1 MALNRGLT
9 LRAPTLSR
17 TGDSNTAGEP
27 IWKLLKRLIAVGMKQ
42 KVVIRALVKRRDR
55 ILLLRRSGGRA
66 SINGLYELPGG
77 SLHVGE
83 QPVDALKRSLQI
95 HAGIEPET
103 FKLRDVVS
111 FQDPDYRDTQY
122 VFVVYEATIDRYDKV
137 TTDDEYDRIRWI
149 TLSDVRHEEI
159 TSSTNILLDIAK
171 YGDDGNNLDTPTAPV
186 RHKTGIIHSDGGSRG
201 NPGPSASAYIITD
214 HTGQT
219 VLAQGG
225 KFIGYSDSG
234 MAEYTAVELAL
245 QKAIE
250 LGLTDI
256 DFYSDNLMVVNQ
268 INGIFKVHNPEF
280 KDVYNRVM
288 KLLFN
293 FRRIHFH
300 HVHREYNSL
309 ADSLVNRILDENE

>member
-1 MALNRGLT
+1 MR
-9 LRAPTLSR
+9 
-17 TGDSNTAGEP
+17 
-27 IWKLLKRLIAVGMKQ
+27 Q
-42 KVVIRALVKRRDR
+42 KVVIRALVKRQGRL
-55 ILLLRRSGGRA
+55 LLLRRAGGRP
-66 SINGLYELPGG
+66 SISGLYELPGG

-103 FKLRDVVS
+103 FQLRDVVS
-111 FQDPDYRDTQY
+111 FIDPDYRNTQY
-122 VFVVYEATIDRYDKV
+122 LFVVYETTIDRDDRV
-137 TTDDEYDRIRWI
+137 TTDDEYDRVRWAK
-149 TLSDVRHEEI
+149 LSEIHHEDV
-159 TSSTNILLDIAK
+159 TTSTNLLLDIAK
-171 YGDDGNNLDTPTAPV
+171 FSGSGLDDEQAAAKRIHT
-186 RHKTGIIHSDGGSRG
+186 TGIIHSDGGSRG

-225 KFIGYSDSG
+225 KFIGFSDSG
-234 MAEYTAVELAL
+234 MAEYIAVELAL

-280 KDVYNRVM
+280 IDVYNRVI

-300 HVHREYNSL
+300 HIHREYNSL
-309 ADSLVNRILDENE
+309 ADSLVNRILDEHEQ

>member
-1 MALNRGLT
+1 MR
-9 LRAPTLSR
+9 
-17 TGDSNTAGEP
+17 
-27 IWKLLKRLIAVGMKQ
+27 Q
-42 KVVIRALVKRRDR
+42 KVVIRALVRRQGR
-55 ILLLRRSGGRA
+55 VLLLRRVGGRQT
-66 SINGLYELPGG
+66 INGLYELPGG
-77 SLHVGE
+77 SLHAGE

-111 FQDPDYRDTQY
+111 FNDPDYRDTQY
-122 VFVVYEATIDRYDKV
+122 IFIVYETTIDRMDRV
-137 TTDDEYDRIRWI
+137 TTDDEYDRIRWVDPDDADRSM
-149 TLSDVRHEEI
+149 L

-171 YGDDGNNLDTPTAPV
+171 FDNSRDEINRNV
-186 RHKTGIIHSDGGSRG
+186 KHRVGIIHSDGGSRG

-214 HTGQT
+214 HTGQL

-225 KFIGYSDSG
+225 KFIGFSDSG
-234 MAEYTAVELAL
+234 MAEYIAVELAL
-245 QKAIE
+245 NKALE

-268 INGIFKVHNPEF
+268 INGLFKVHNPEF
-280 KDVYNRVM
+280 RDIHQRIT

-293 FRRIHFH
+293 FRRVHFR

-309 ADSLVNRILDENE
+309 ADSLVNRILDENTTS

>member
-1 MALNRGLT
+1 
-9 LRAPTLSR
+9 
-17 TGDSNTAGEP
+17 
-27 IWKLLKRLIAVGMKQ
+27 MKQ
-42 KVVIRALVKRRDR
+42 KVVIRALVRRGNN
-55 ILLLRRSGGRA
+55 ILLLRRSGGRQ

-77 SLHVGE
+77 SLHPGE

-103 FKLRDVVS
+103 FRLRDVVS
-111 FQDPDYRDTQY
+111 FIDPDYKNVQY
-122 VFVVYEATIDRYDKV
+122 VFVVYETTIDSGDKV
-137 TTDDEYDRIRWI
+137 TTDDEYNRFRWSSLSSIRHD
-149 TLSDVRHEEI
+149 DV

-171 YGDDGNNLDTPTAPV
+171 YSDDGSNPDIETAATV
-186 RHKTGIIHSDGGSRG
+186 KHKSAIIHSDGGSRG

-214 HTGQT
+214 RTGQKI
-219 VLAQGG
+219 LAQGG

-245 QKAIE
+245 KKAIE

-268 INGIFKVHNPEF
+268 VNGIFKVHNPEF
-280 KDVYNRVM
+280 IDVYNRVT